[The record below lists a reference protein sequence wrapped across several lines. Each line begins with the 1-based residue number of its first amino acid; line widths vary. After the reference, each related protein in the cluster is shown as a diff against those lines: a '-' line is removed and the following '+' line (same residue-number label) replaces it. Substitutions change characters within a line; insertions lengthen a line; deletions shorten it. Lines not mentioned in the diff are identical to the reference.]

1 MATRVAVVVV
11 LALVVILGLQA
22 LVSSM
27 TGFAKAQNNWTAKMD
42 RATGH

>member
-1 MATRVAVVVV
+1 MATRVAAVVV

-22 LVSSM
+22 LASTT
-27 TGFAKAQNNWTAKMD
+27 TGFAKAQNNWTAKME